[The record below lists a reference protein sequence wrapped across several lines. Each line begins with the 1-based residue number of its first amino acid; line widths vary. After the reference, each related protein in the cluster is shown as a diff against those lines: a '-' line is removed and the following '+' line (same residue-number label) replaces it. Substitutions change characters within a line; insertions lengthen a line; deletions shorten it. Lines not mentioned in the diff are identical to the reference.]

1 MANPSGLA
9 LQTFAIAFFSLGS
22 GILTFFLPQNLDDPR
37 VVD

>member
-1 MANPSGLA
+1 MVVPPCLA
-9 LQTFAIAFFSLGS
+9 LQTFAIAFFYLGS